1 MKSLAGTHYHQSM
14 DEAPAR
20 AAPVKCSALL
30 ICALPNSGISWAVI
44 LQSDRGCGTVNLH
57 ACWMDPVGFDCWLG
71 WLQCS
76 AARCQTHQQH
86 SGGAHTLPCP
96 FYPVPLCKLP
106 CQDSS
111 LDSRFGELTVRLF
124 SFPSLSSSSRTA
136 IRVVASR
143 VKWRRFL
150 FWTAAM
156 QQNIQGSQGIWITFH
171 YRTQQGG

>member
-1 MKSLAGTHYHQSM
+1 MLCIADLRSPKLRHKLSCYLAVRQRMWDGKFTRLLNGSCGLWLLAGLTTVQCSKVSNT
-14 DEAPAR
+14 PA
-20 AAPVKCSALL
+20 A
-30 ICALPNSGISWAVI
+30 
-44 LQSDRGCGTVNLH
+44 QRGCAH
-57 ACWMDPVGFDCWLG
+57 PPVSL
-71 WLQCS
+71 L
-76 AARCQTHQQH
+76 
-86 SGGAHTLPCP
+86 
-96 FYPVPLCKLP
+96 PLCKLP